1 VVRRRVPLVAP
12 AVLVGVAAPIAAA
25 AAAATTTAAAAA
37 AAAVRVRRAL
47 PAALVVPRQAQAA
60 AAPGLVEL
68 RQLVEPAQGAEMV
81 SARSC
86 NGCQL
91 ATDERNLPTGI

>member
-1 VVRRRVPLVAP
+1 VAP

-25 AAAATTTAAAAA
+25 AAAAATTTAAAAA
-37 AAAVRVRRAL
+37 ATAAVRVRRAL